1 MLPAAKAVDYITKSN
16 VFNWVFLV
24 GADRCCLYAVVSL
37 SQNGNV
43 RFDDN
48 INKVFIN
55 KNLKIYIMWLLRVV

>member
-24 GADRCCLYAVVSL
+24 GADRCCLYPVVSP

-43 RFDDN
+43 GE
-48 INKVFIN
+48 I
-55 KNLKIYIMWLLRVV
+55 